1 MPATPTAAS
10 VEEYIARFP
19 PDVAEILERIRMIA
33 REAVP
38 GSGETISYQMPTVTV
53 DDQALLYYA
62 GWAKHIGIYP
72 IPRFDEPL
80 ESEVA
85 PYRAAKDSL
94 RLPLNRPMPYDLIAR
109 IIAATADLR
118 AG

>member
-1 MPATPTAAS
+1 MPTAPTPS
-10 VEEYIARFP
+10 TVDEYLERLP
-19 PDVAEILERIRMIA
+19 PDVVDILQRIRSIA

-38 GSGETISYQMPTVTV
+38 GSGEAISYQMPTVTV
-53 DDQALLYYA
+53 DGQALLYYA

-72 IPRFDEPL
+72 VPRFDEPL
-80 ESEVA
+80 ESDVA

-109 IIAATADLR
+109 IMSTMAALR
-118 AG
+118 S